1 MSAISFQEII
11 DSIESLSIED
21 QDYLFD
27 LIHKRRI
34 DNRREEIA
42 KNGQE
47 TLKSLSL
54 GQGKKG
60 TAEEIKADW
69 LEDEEE
75 WGDLLIKALNELL
88 ND

>member
-27 LIHKRRI
+27 LIRKRRI

-42 KNGQE
+42 RNGEE
-47 TLKSLSL
+47 TLKTLSS
-54 GQGKKG
+54 GKAKQG
-60 TAEEIKADW
+60 TAEEIKAYL

-75 WGDLLIKALNELL
+75 
-88 ND
+88 